1 MSEGSPAQPE
11 PATASDGP
19 PAPSCPTA
27 PDGPGRVVRDLLAAS
42 RPLSWVNTALP
53 FAAAAYGA
61 LQGIDLA
68 VALGFVYFLVPF
80 NLLMY
85 GVNDIF
91 DYASDVANP
100 RKRSAE
106 GGLVPPDRRR
116 VTWIAVAVTNVP
128 LLVAMAVVAPP
139 AGTAVTLLAAL
150 AAIVYSAPPLRT
162 KERPLLDSLTSSSH
176 FVLPAIAGFLV
187 GGMSVAQIPWPLVG
201 AFFAWGVASHAVGAI
216 QDIAYDRA
224 AGIGSVATAAG
235 PRATAWLALACYGV
249 AAVIPLAYGPLG
261 IIAALALAPYV
272 LLPLSILCD
281 PREPQA
287 RRAWRSFLGLN
298 FLAGF
303 VLTQVLLAA
312 WGFYTL
318 PVDVVVV
325 VAVCLVAAVPLLMA
339 LSAEGA
345 LRLPDGPRTTGALP
359 RLTVIVPCRDEAA
372 RLPALL
378 ASLAG
383 QDHPDYEILVADDG
397 SRDGSAEVARVALA
411 GSRPGARDRVIAVP
425 PKPEAWVGKSWACD
439 RAAAAA
445 DSPQLLFLDA
455 DTTLDDPSA
464 LSRLAAEQL
473 RTGAGLVTGVTRYAM
488 PTFAEQVCVPQ
499 LPMTIFGLL
508 PLALAHRTGG
518 HPAGIAFAY
527 GPLLFVDRAAY
538 TRSGGHAAAPGSER
552 EDIDLA
558 RTFVRAGERVRLVR
572 AATLATTRHYP
583 DGAGALGAWR
593 RVFVAYGGGSFAVAI
608 ASLALTTVAWLL
620 PCVLPVAGLVTGDPV
635 LLAGGL
641 VALGL
646 VVAFRVLLAIRE
658 RMPLR
663 TVVWHP
669 LTVAVTTVAQVAS
682 VVDAVRGRPARW
694 RGRPLEGASS

>member
-1 MSEGSPAQPE
+1 MTGDVPARTPASAAPE
-11 PATASDGP
+11 
-19 PAPSCPTA
+19 
-27 PDGPGRVVRDLLAAS
+27 GPGALMRELVAAS

-53 FAAAAYGA
+53 FAAAAYAA
-61 LQGIDLA
+61 LRGVDLA
-68 VALGFVYFLVPF
+68 VALGFVYFLVPY

-100 RKRSAE
+100 RKGSVE
-106 GGLVPPDRRR
+106 GGLLPPDRRR
-116 VTWIAVAVTNVP
+116 ATWVAVALTNVP
-128 LLVAMAVVAPP
+128 LLVAIALVAPP
-139 AGTAVTLLAAL
+139 AGTVVVLVAAL
-150 AAIVYSAPPLRT
+150 AAVVYSAPPLRT

-187 GGMSVAQIPWPLVG
+187 GGMPAADIPWPVVV

-224 AGIGSVATAAG
+224 AGIGSIATAAG
-235 PRATAWLALACYGV
+235 PRTTAWLALACYGL

-261 IIAALALAPYV
+261 ILAALALAPYL
-272 LLPLSILCD
+272 LLPLSILFD
-281 PREPQA
+281 PREAQA

-318 PVDVVVV
+318 PVGAVV
-325 VAVCLVAAVPLLMA
+325 VAVACLTAGVPLLMA
-339 LSAEGA
+339 LTTEAS
-345 LRLPDGPRTTGALP
+345 LRLPATPAPGVALP
-359 RLTVIVPCRDEAA
+359 PLTVIVPCRDEAA
-372 RLPALL
+372 RLPAVI
-378 ASLAG
+378 ASLAA
-383 QDHPDYEILVADDG
+383 QDHPGFLIVVADDA
-397 SRDGSAEVARVALA
+397 SRDGSDDVALA
-411 GSRPGARDRVIAVP
+411 ELARRRPGRGDRVIAVP
-425 PKPEAWVGKSWACD
+425 PKPDGWAGKSWACD
-439 RAAAAA
+439 RAAAATQ
-445 DSPQLLFLDA
+445 SPHLLFLDA
-455 DTTLDDPSA
+455 DTVLDDPSA
-464 LSRLAAEQL
+464 LARLASEQV
-473 RTGAGLVTGVTRYAM
+473 RTGDGLVTGVTRYAM

-508 PLALAHRTGG
+508 PLALVQGTAGRPPGG
-518 HPAGIAFAY
+518 AFAY
-527 GPLLFVDRAAY
+527 GPLLFVDRGAY
-538 TRSGGHAAAPGSER
+538 MRSGGHAANPGSER

-572 AATLATTRHYP
+572 ATSLATTRHYP
-583 DGAGALGAWR
+583 DGVGALGAWR

-608 ASLALTTVAWLL
+608 ASLALTTLAWLL
-620 PCVLPVAGLVTGDPV
+620 PCVLPVAGFVTGDAV
-635 LLAGGL
+635 VVAGGL
-641 VALGL
+641 VALTF
-646 VVAFRVLLAIRE
+646 VAAFRLLVAIRE

-663 TVVWHP
+663 TVLWHP
-669 LTVAVTTVAQVAS
+669 LTVGVTTVAQVAS